1 MSKNTQ
7 TEAPKQKSNV
17 GYRLLA
23 ALFFLASVAVLFLPI
38 NAYTQAW
45 ALEVKTLT
53 ELFKV
58 LFASEEKLFGVLPA
72 LIANTGIVSI
82 SATLAIYLFAL
93 CLLLT
98 IIISF
103 ASIVS
108 RKSAPRRTR
117 LAIFFFTW
125 GCAGYALSILCIS
138 SFVNTIKTTYDLYTT
153 ALAIVG
159 AVFYFI
165 LMIVKLGKAAWLSAV
180 HFLLSLGV
188 SALLIF
194 AMTYDG
200 AATAVAFAA
209 NPLYK
214 WILVGVIAF
223 AMLNLFVATIRAM
236 SAKGLGLDMA
246 RYILQLLASLLACYV
261 SYAGAMDGDLY
272 LVLVVGAAVV
282 SAMQIIIANLQL
294 DKRAKKNTEDAKEEV
309 LSGFETERYVEA
321 YEYEGGPVAG
331 VEVAEE
337 VNPTMA
343 AASGMQPNI
352 SSLVGNGFDP
362 FMITLNA
369 EEKAEF
375 IDLYIL
381 RCKGPMPEIPT
392 YDVGAANKEFFNA
405 VFIYLGQYREKISS
419 GLLQKMFE
427 HSMKL

>member
-1 MSKNTQ
+1 
-7 TEAPKQKSNV
+7 
-17 GYRLLA
+17 
-23 ALFFLASVAVLFLPI
+23 
-38 NAYTQAW
+38 
-45 ALEVKTLT
+45 
-53 ELFKV
+53 
-58 LFASEEKLFGVLPA
+58 
-72 LIANTGIVSI
+72 
-82 SATLAIYLFAL
+82 
-93 CLLLT
+93 
-98 IIISF
+98 
-103 ASIVS
+103 
-108 RKSAPRRTR
+108 
-117 LAIFFFTW
+117 
-125 GCAGYALSILCIS
+125 
-138 SFVNTIKTTYDLYTT
+138 
-153 ALAIVG
+153 
-159 AVFYFI
+159 
-165 LMIVKLGKAAWLSAV
+165 
-180 HFLLSLGV
+180 
-188 SALLIF
+188 
-194 AMTYDG
+194 
-200 AATAVAFAA
+200 
-209 NPLYK
+209 
-214 WILVGVIAF
+214 
-223 AMLNLFVATIRAM
+223 
-236 SAKGLGLDMA
+236 MA

-309 LSGFETERYVEA
+309 LSGFETEHYVEA